1 MLRVSPFVQCLYILS
16 LLLSTRVHSLTLF
29 PPPSLSPSYRTTA
42 RQFIRKYDLDGD
54 GRLNLKE
61 FREADAELHAT
72 WRFRPIWGAFARAD
86 VHRDG
91 VVSAEELVPL
101 LPLTVG
107 DADAAQWLEQYDKAG
122 IQNGLTIGD
131 FPAFTKAVLADN
143 MRNVINTSITMS
155 IFLTVRA
162 ELFTRVFLPPSLILH
177 RPISAPLFFTVH

>member
-54 GRLNLKE
+54 GRLNLQE

-162 ELFTRVFLPPSLILH
+162 ELFTRVSLPPSLILH
-177 RPISAPLFFTVH
+177 RPLSAPLFFTVH

>member
-1 MLRVSPFVQCLYILS
+1 M
-16 LLLSTRVHSLTLF
+16 
-29 PPPSLSPSYRTTA
+29 
-42 RQFIRKYDLDGD
+42 
-54 GRLNLKE
+54 
-61 FREADAELHAT
+61 
-72 WRFRPIWGAFARAD
+72 
-86 VHRDG
+86 
-91 VVSAEELVPL
+91 PL

-162 ELFTRVFLPPSLILH
+162 ELFRECLYRLLSSFID
-177 RPISAPLFFTVH
+177 RSAPLFFTVH